1 MKGNVIVNVF
11 LTKEDRMRVNWVSTL
26 RGSKTEEEITSNVS
40 KTKEVVNVRVEI
52 TLRNQNKK

>member
-11 LTKEDRMRVNWVSTL
+11 LTKEDRVRVNWVSTL